1 MSEDFKMLPMLQQSK
16 TFTTEFR
23 GVRYDYYLTGVIGDP
38 EEYLDLCNILRTAG
52 PQDEVIIRFNT
63 PGGQVR
69 TGNMII
75 NAINES
81 EANVIGFIESD
92 CGSMGTY
99 IFLACHTWGVS
110 ESAEFFC
117 HTCSSGSFGKE
128 HETYEQAVFLR
139 KQQHKIMR
147 KRYAN
152 FLTDEEIEKVISGSD
167 VYLDADEIMERLELY
182 SLAREE
188 QGCGNPEC
196 NECSSEQEEMPSLDE
211 MIEDAVES
219 GVQKALDKIL
229 KKYNLV
235 KKEKVS
241 QKHIFRL
248 TENLPAWKAKVFYEV
263 IGEEEQPD
271 MSISYTVKNE
281 VGSQWTFNT
290 NDYDFY
296 DKWEIPE

>member
-1 MSEDFKMLPMLQQSK
+1 MQDDFKMFPLQNK

-38 EEYLDLCNILRTAG
+38 EEYLDLCNILRTASQ
-52 PQDEVIIRFNT
+52 QDEVVIRFNT

-110 ESAEFFC
+110 EAAEFFC

-139 KQQHKIMR
+139 KQQHKLMWD
-147 KRYAN
+147 RYSN
-152 FLTDEEIEKVISGSD
+152 FLTTEEIEKVISGSD
-167 VYLDADEIMERLELY
+167 VWLDAEEIMERLEVY
-182 SLAREE
+182 AEARDAK
-188 QGCGNPEC
+188 GCGDSSCTDC
-196 NECSSEQEEMPSLDE
+196 NQEPIPSIDSIISE
-211 MIEDAVES
+211 AVAE
-219 GVQKALDKIL
+219 GVEQALDKLL
-229 KKYNLV
+229 KKYDLVERPKKPNTKTKKVMNDTDKGVNLTAHDSTQ
-235 KKEKVS
+235 EL
-241 QKHIFRL
+241 F
-248 TENLPAWKAKVFYEV
+248 KALK
-263 IGEEEQPD
+263 I
-271 MSISYTVKNE
+271 
-281 VGSQWTFNT
+281 
-290 NDYDFY
+290 
-296 DKWEIPE
+296 

>member
-1 MSEDFKMLPMLQQSK
+1 MSDDFKLLPMMQQNK

-38 EEYLDLCNILRTAG
+38 EEYLDLCNILRTASQ
-52 PQDEVIIRFNT
+52 QDEVVIRFNT

-110 ESAEFFC
+110 EAAEFFC

-139 KQQHKIMR
+139 KQQHKLMW
-147 KRYAN
+147 KRYSN
-152 FLTDEEIEKVISGSD
+152 FLTEEEIEKVISGSD
-167 VYLDADEIMERLELY
+167 VYLDANEIMERLEVY
-182 SLAREE
+182 ADARDS
-188 QGCGNPEC
+188 QGCNNPEC
-196 NECSSEQEEMPSLDE
+196 TDCNQDSMPSIDNIITE
-211 MIEDAVES
+211 AVAS
-219 GVQKALDKIL
+219 GVEQGLAAVL
-229 KKYNLV
+229 KKYELV
-235 KKEKVS
+235 ERPKKPSRAKNPT
-241 QKHIFRL
+241 
-248 TENLPAWKAKVFYEV
+248 TERVDKKLKEDLRIAIEDV
-263 IGEEEQPD
+263 
-271 MSISYTVKNE
+271 VK
-281 VGSQWTFNT
+281 
-290 NDYDFY
+290 
-296 DKWEIPE
+296 